1 MRITSLIVSF
11 FLLAVVPAHGIAQDT
26 TGQAIE
32 TIPQTSPAQ
41 QTPPASD
48 IPPHTNLVDR
58 FLKDQGHI
66 WTSPLHIKRGDVKW
80 LLPLGAGAAALL
92 ATDQKLSDDVRSNSS
107 LRSPSKFL
115 SNFGGTLP
123 MAAASGALLG
133 IGKLTGNE
141 KAARTGKLATEA
153 VLHSAL
159 VVQGLK
165 LAFERERPDKIG
177 GQGSF
182 WGGGQSFPS
191 GHAATTFAFASVVA
205 HQYSNK
211 PLVVIGAYGLAT
223 SVSLSRI
230 GGLNHFPSDVLIGAA
245 VGELIGRYVLHRH
258 KDELR

>member
-92 ATDQKLSDDVRSNSS
+92 ATDQKLSDDVRSNNS

-115 SNFGGTLP
+115 SNF
-123 MAAASGALLG
+123 
-133 IGKLTGNE
+133 
-141 KAARTGKLATEA
+141 
-153 VLHSAL
+153 
-159 VVQGLK
+159 
-165 LAFERERPDKIG
+165 
-177 GQGSF
+177 
-182 WGGGQSFPS
+182 
-191 GHAATTFAFASVVA
+191 
-205 HQYSNK
+205 
-211 PLVVIGAYGLAT
+211 
-223 SVSLSRI
+223 